1 MVSIDSQD
9 KTENEIKQD
18 QAIRRFFGYHYL
30 RLRLSLVTGLTR
42 QQTHSRL
49 FPHQHR
55 HLPLRLPS
63 ATTALRERRENRI
76 ALRYPHIGPFS
87 IFTHIVHPCCLPPR
101 AQTESSLP
109 AAKRT
114 LVSFLPC
121 PAWPGLAFA
130 FVTSCYQQGWLDSIL
145 LPFCEPT
152 ATQYQPRRRASVLPA
167 LLTRATCVRASL
179 LVCEC

>member
-130 FVTSCYQQGWLDSIL
+130 FVTSCYRQGWLDSIL
-145 LPFCEPT
+145 LPFCWELL
-152 ATQYQPRRRASVLPA
+152 ALPSN
-167 LLTRATCVRASL
+167 C
-179 LVCEC
+179 